1 MSSVIIRRAPLAYLL
16 IRPLSSVPVDFA
28 ALEAILRAEG
38 GAPSRGRS
46 GSKRFEV
53 VVADDLPALQAR
65 HLTRTLQAAGF
76 HARFSPTDELRY
88 SQPVCNLLWLGV
100 ALFGCVTLGLLAL
113 TLAGISPT
121 LTLAA
126 LMGTSAVNL
135 GMMVHLYRSTR
146 LGHVHRHAETS
157 AVESSPVPA

>member
-1 MSSVIIRRAPLAYLL
+1 MSSVIIRRAPLAHLL
-16 IRPLSSVPVDFA
+16 VRPFSSVPVDFS

-46 GSKRFEV
+46 GSERFEL

-88 SQPVCNLLWLGV
+88 SQPVCNLMWLGLV
-100 ALFGCVTLGLLAL
+100 VFGCGTLTLLAL
-113 TLAGISPT
+113 TLAGVSPT

-126 LMGTSAVNL
+126 LLGASAVNL
-135 GMMVHLYRSTR
+135 GMMVHVYPSTR
-146 LGHVHRHAETS
+146 LGHVHRRAEAS
-157 AVESSPVPA
+157 EVESSPAPA

>member
-1 MSSVIIRRAPLAYLL
+1 MSSVIIRRAPLAHLL
-16 IRPLSSVPVDFA
+16 VRPFSSVPVDFA

-46 GSKRFEV
+46 GSERFEL

-88 SQPVCNLLWLGV
+88 SQPVCNLMWLGV
-100 ALFGCVTLGLLAL
+100 PLFGCVTLGLLAL
-113 TLAGISPT
+113 TPAGFSRT

-126 LMGTSAVNL
+126 LLGASAVSL

-146 LGHVHRHAETS
+146 LGRVHRRTEASE
-157 AVESSPVPA
+157 VESSPVPA